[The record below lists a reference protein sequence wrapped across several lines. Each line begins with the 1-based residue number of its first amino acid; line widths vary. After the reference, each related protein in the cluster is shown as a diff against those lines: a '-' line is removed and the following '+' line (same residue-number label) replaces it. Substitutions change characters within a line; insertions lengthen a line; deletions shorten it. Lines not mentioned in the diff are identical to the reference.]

1 MMHIRKGMKVRVIK
15 GNHKGSEGKIL
26 FVFPKDNKAIVEGV
40 NFIKRAVRPTQN
52 NPTGGYTEK
61 EAPIHLSNLML
72 VQKDQTTRIGYKVLD
87 DGSKVRIGEKTGEE
101 VEL

>member
-1 MMHIRKGMKVRVIK
+1 MGIRKGMKVRVIK

-52 NPTGGYTEK
+52 NPNGGYTEK

-72 VQKDQTTRIGYKVLD
+72 VQKGQITRVGFKVLD
-87 DGSKVRIGEKTGEE
+87 DGSKVRIGKKTGEE

>member
-1 MMHIRKGMKVRVIK
+1 MRIRKGMKVRVIK

-52 NPTGGYTEK
+52 NPSGGYTEK

-72 VQKDQTTRIGYKVLD
+72 VQKGQISRIGYKVLD
-87 DGSKVRIGEKTGEE
+87 DGTKVRIGKKTGEE

>member
-1 MMHIRKGMKVRVIK
+1 MHIRKGMKVRVIK

-26 FVFPKDNKAIVEGV
+26 FVFPKDSKAIVEGV

-52 NPTGGYTEK
+52 NPSGGYTEK

-72 VQKDQTTRIGYKVLD
+72 VQKGQISRIGYKVLD
-87 DGSKVRIGEKTGEE
+87 DGTKVRIGKKTGEE
-101 VEL
+101 IEL

>member
-1 MMHIRKGMKVRVIK
+1 MRIRKGMKVRVIK

-26 FVFPKDNKAIVEGV
+26 FVFPKDNKAIIEGV

-52 NPTGGYTEK
+52 NPSGGYTEK

-72 VQKDQTTRIGYKVLD
+72 VQKGQATRVGFKVLE
-87 DGSKVRIGEKTGEE
+87 DGSKVRIGKKTGEE

>member
-1 MMHIRKGMKVRVIK
+1 MRIRKGMKVRVIR

-52 NPTGGYTEK
+52 NPSGGYTEK

-72 VQKDQTTRIGYKVLD
+72 VQKGQITRVGFKVLD
-87 DGSKVRIGEKTGEE
+87 DGSKVRIGKKTGEE

>member
-1 MMHIRKGMKVRVIK
+1 MRIRKGMKVRVIK

-52 NPTGGYTEK
+52 NPSGGYTEK

-72 VQKDQTTRIGYKVLD
+72 VQKGQTTRIGIKVLK
-87 DGSKVRIGEKTGEE
+87 DGSKVRIGKKTGEE

>member
-1 MMHIRKGMKVRVIK
+1 MRIRKGMKVRVIK

-52 NPTGGYTEK
+52 NPSGGYTEK

-72 VQKDQTTRIGYKVLD
+72 VQKGQITRVGFKVLD
-87 DGSKVRIGEKTGEE
+87 DGSKVRIGKKTGEE

>member
-1 MMHIRKGMKVRVIK
+1 MRIRKGMKVRIIN

-26 FVFPKDNKAIVEGV
+26 FIFPKVNKAIVEGV
-40 NFIKRAVRPTQN
+40 NFIKLAVRPTQN
-52 NPTGGYTEK
+52 NPSGGYTEK

-87 DGSKVRIGEKTGEE
+87 DGSKVRIGKKTGEE

>member
-1 MMHIRKGMKVRVIK
+1 MRIRKGMKVRVIK
-15 GNHKGSEGKIL
+15 GNHKGSEGKVL

-52 NPTGGYTEK
+52 NPSGGYSEK

-72 VQKDQTTRIGYKVLD
+72 VQKGQTTRIGFKVLD
-87 DGSKVRIGEKTGEE
+87 GGSKVRSGKKTGEE

>member
-1 MMHIRKGMKVRVIK
+1 MRIRKGMKVRIIN

-26 FVFPKDNKAIVEGV
+26 FVFPKVNKAIVEGV

-52 NPTGGYTEK
+52 NPSGGYTEK

-72 VQKDQTTRIGYKVLD
+72 LQKDQTTRIGYKVLD
-87 DGSKVRIGEKTGEE
+87 DGSKVRIGKKTGEE

>member
-1 MMHIRKGMKVRVIK
+1 MGIRKGMKVRVIK

-52 NPTGGYTEK
+52 NPSGGYTEK
-61 EAPIHLSNLML
+61 EAPIHLSNLMV
-72 VQKDQTTRIGYKVLD
+72 VQTGQTTRIGFKVLE
-87 DGSKVRIGEKTGEE
+87 DGSKVRIGKKTGEE
-101 VEL
+101 IEL

>member
-1 MMHIRKGMKVRVIK
+1 MRIRKGMKVRVIK

-26 FVFPKDNKAIVEGV
+26 FVFPKDNKAIIEGV

-52 NPTGGYTEK
+52 NPSGGYTEK

-72 VQKDQTTRIGYKVLD
+72 VQKGQITRVGFKVLD
-87 DGSKVRIGEKTGEE
+87 DGSKVRIGKKTGEE
-101 VEL
+101 IEL

>member
-1 MMHIRKGMKVRVIK
+1 MRIRKGMKVRIIN

-26 FVFPKDNKAIVEGV
+26 FVFPKVNKAIVEGV

-87 DGSKVRIGEKTGEE
+87 DGSKVRIGKKTGEE

>member
-1 MMHIRKGMKVRVIK
+1 MRIRKGMKVRVIR

-52 NPTGGYTEK
+52 NPSGGYTEK

-87 DGSKVRIGEKTGEE
+87 DGSKVRIGKKTGEE

>member
-1 MMHIRKGMKVRVIK
+1 MRIRKGMKVRVIK

-26 FVFPKDNKAIVEGV
+26 FVFPKDNQAIVEGV

-52 NPTGGYTEK
+52 NPSGGYTEK
-61 EAPIHLSNLML
+61 EAPIHLSNLMI
-72 VQKDQTTRIGYKVLD
+72 VQKGQITRVGFKVLD
-87 DGSKVRIGEKTGEE
+87 DGSKVRIGKKTGEE

>member
-1 MMHIRKGMKVRVIK
+1 MRIRKGMKVRVIR

-40 NFIKRAVRPTQN
+40 NFIKRAVRPTQD
-52 NPTGGYTEK
+52 NPSGGYTEK

-72 VQKDQTTRIGYKVLD
+72 VQKGQITRVGFKVLD
-87 DGSKVRIGEKTGEE
+87 DGSKVRIGKKTGEE

>member
-1 MMHIRKGMKVRVIK
+1 MGIRKGMKVRVIK

-52 NPTGGYTEK
+52 NPSGGYTEK

-72 VQKDQTTRIGYKVLD
+72 VQEGQTTRIGFKVLD
-87 DGSKVRIGEKTGEE
+87 DGSKVRIGKKTGEE

>member
-1 MMHIRKGMKVRVIK
+1 MRIRKGMKVRIIN

-26 FVFPKDNKAIVEGV
+26 FVFPKVNKAIVEGV

-52 NPTGGYTEK
+52 TPSGGYTEK

-87 DGSKVRIGEKTGEE
+87 DGSKVRIGKKTGEE

>member
-1 MMHIRKGMKVRVIK
+1 MRIRKGMKVRVIK

-52 NPTGGYTEK
+52 NPSGGYTEK

-72 VQKDQTTRIGYKVLD
+72 VQKDQTTRIGFKILD
-87 DGSKVRIGEKTGEE
+87 DGSKVRIGKKTGEE

>member
-1 MMHIRKGMKVRVIK
+1 MGIRKGMKVRVIK

-52 NPTGGYTEK
+52 NPSGGYTEK

-72 VQKDQTTRIGYKVLD
+72 VQKGQITRVGFKVLD
-87 DGSKVRIGEKTGEE
+87 DGSKVRIGKKTGEE

>member
-1 MMHIRKGMKVRVIK
+1 MRIRKGIKVRVIK

-52 NPTGGYTEK
+52 NPSGGYTEK

-72 VQKDQTTRIGYKVLD
+72 VQKGQITRVGFKVLD
-87 DGSKVRIGEKTGEE
+87 DGSKVRIGKKTGEE

>member
-1 MMHIRKGMKVRVIK
+1 MRIRKGMKVRIIN

-26 FVFPKDNKAIVEGV
+26 FVFPKENKAIVEGV
-40 NFIKRAVRPTQN
+40 NFIKRAVRPTQD
-52 NPTGGYTEK
+52 NPSGGYREK

-87 DGSKVRIGEKTGEE
+87 DGSKVRIGKKTGEE

>member
-1 MMHIRKGMKVRVIK
+1 MKVRVIK

-52 NPTGGYTEK
+52 NPSGGYTEK
-61 EAPIHLSNLML
+61 EAPIHLSNLMI
-72 VQKDQTTRIGYKVLD
+72 VQKGQITRVGFKVLD
-87 DGSKVRIGEKTGEE
+87 DGSKVRSGKKTGEE

>member
-1 MMHIRKGMKVRVIK
+1 MRIRKGMKVRVIK

-52 NPTGGYTEK
+52 NPSGCLLYTSPSPRDK
-61 EAPIHLSNLML
+61 RQSRMPSSA
-72 VQKDQTTRIGYKVLD
+72 
-87 DGSKVRIGEKTGEE
+87 
-101 VEL
+101 

>member
-1 MMHIRKGMKVRVIK
+1 MRIRKGMTVRVIK

-40 NFIKRAVRPTQN
+40 NFIKRAIRPTQD
-52 NPTGGYTEK
+52 NPSGGYSEK

-72 VQKDQTTRIGYKVLD
+72 VQKGQTTRIGFKVLD
-87 DGSKVRIGEKTGEE
+87 DGSKVRIGKKTGEE
-101 VEL
+101 IEL